1 MVWDGVVG
9 DGEAKG
15 RTNNSWCSTRRLTH
29 RFPDDVGMPG
39 PGPEPTFRSQKGASL
54 SGVRWYLEFTLI
66 SRRGVVAQDGGP
78 RWGGWPGKNGLSG
91 HNPLLLPFFWP
102 TPGQSETQLRD
113 KARAQPSAAVFC
125 LFLLPKCCNDSAS
138 HARTISPAT
147 VSNNTPN
154 TKHPATNNQ
163 QHLGYG

>member
-54 SGVRWYLEFTLI
+54 SGVRWYLGLTLI

-78 RWGGWPGKNGLSG
+78 RCEGGLERTASVGTTLSSCHSSGL
-91 HNPLLLPFFWP
+91 
-102 TPGQSETQLRD
+102 
-113 KARAQPSAAVFC
+113 
-125 LFLLPKCCNDSAS
+125 
-138 HARTISPAT
+138 
-147 VSNNTPN
+147 
-154 TKHPATNNQ
+154 
-163 QHLGYG
+163 HLGSLKHS